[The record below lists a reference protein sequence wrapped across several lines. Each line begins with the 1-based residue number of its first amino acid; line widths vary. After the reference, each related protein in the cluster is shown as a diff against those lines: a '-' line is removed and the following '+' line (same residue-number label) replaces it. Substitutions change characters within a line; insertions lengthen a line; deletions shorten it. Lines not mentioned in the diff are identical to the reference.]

1 MSKNKFGAT
10 NGEGR
15 EKLGSR
21 LGFILISAG
30 CAIGVGNV
38 WRFPTMAGQYGG
50 AIFVLFYLVFLVLLG
65 IPVMTIEFSL
75 GRAAQASPV
84 LLYKKLEPENTK
96 WHLHGYAALAGNLLL
111 MMFYTSV
118 TGWIVQYFIYMV
130 GGKFEG
136 LTSIQIDGVFGEML
150 SNPWGLIA
158 FMGGVVLVG
167 FLVNSFNMQKGFER
181 ISKIMM
187 LALLVLIAV
196 LAVNSFTLS
205 GAAEGLSFYLVPNW
219 SNVEKTEGGLLTV
232 IVQAMNQAFFTL
244 SLGIGSMAIF
254 GSFIGKDRSLL
265 GESVI
270 ITVLDTFVAITAG
283 LIIFPA
289 CFTYDVNVDGGPPL
303 IFQAL
308 PNVFANMPL
317 GRLWGSLFFL
327 FLIFAAFSTI
337 LAVFQNIISCV
348 QELTGFSKRK
358 TCLVCGIAVFILSI
372 PCVLGF
378 NVWSSFTPFGP
389 DSAVLDLEDF
399 IVSNILLPIGSLL
412 FVLFVTTKKGWGFD
426 NFMKEA
432 NQGTGLKVKKWMYYY
447 IKYVLPVIIILL
459 FVYGILDKFGVIKLI
474 FS

>member
-1 MSKNKFGAT
+1 MT
-10 NGEGR
+10 NNGSGGR
-15 EKLGSR
+15 EKLGTR

-38 WRFPTMAGQYGG
+38 WRFPTMTGQYGG

-65 IPVMTIEFSL
+65 IPVMTMEFSL
-75 GRAAQASPV
+75 GRASQASPV
-84 LLYKKLEPENTK
+84 MLYKKLAPENTK
-96 WHLHGYAALAGNLLL
+96 WHLHGYAALVGNLLL

-118 TGWIVQYFIYMV
+118 TGWILQYFFYMV
-130 GGKFEG
+130 GGKFDG
-136 LTSIQIDGVFGEML
+136 MSSTAIDGVFGEML
-150 SNPWGLIA
+150 SQPWVLLI
-158 FMGGVVLVG
+158 FMAIVVVVG
-167 FLVNSFNMQKGFER
+167 FTINSFNMQKGFER

-187 LALLVLIAV
+187 LALLVLIGI
-196 LAVNSFTLS
+196 LAINSFTLD
-205 GAAEGLSFYLVPNW
+205 GAKEGLSFYLIPSW
-219 SNVEKTEGGLLTV
+219 ESVENTEGGLVTV
-232 IVQAMNQAFFTL
+232 IVQAMNQSFFTL

-254 GSFIGKDRSLL
+254 GSFIGKERSLL
-265 GESVI
+265 GESML
-270 ITVLDTFVAITAG
+270 ITVLDTFVATTAG

-289 CFTYDVNVDGGPPL
+289 CFTYDIDVASGPEL

-358 TCLVCGIAVFILSI
+358 TCLICGIAVFILSI

-378 NVWSSFTPFGP
+378 NVWSAFTPFG
-389 DSAVLDLEDF
+389 SGSTILDLEDF
-399 IVSNILLPIGSLL
+399 LVSQILLPIGSLA
-412 FVLFVTTKKGWGFD
+412 FVLFCTTKKGWGFD
-426 NFMKEA
+426 NFMQEA
-432 NQGTGLKVKKWMYYY
+432 NQGKGAKVKKWMYYY
-447 IKYVLPVIIILL
+447 CKFALPVIISLL
-459 FVYGILDKFGVIKLI
+459 FVYGILDKFGVIALI